1 MLQDAV
7 KEIKVALFDMDG
19 LLIDSEKVYCACW
32 IQAARELG
40 YSLDEERVL
49 TLRSLDKTLANE
61 LFIGWFS
68 DRAAYERVKT
78 RRKEIMA
85 AKIRQTPL
93 QSKPGVR
100 SLICELEKRGIK
112 SAVVTAS
119 PQKRAQT
126 HLASVGLGDLFKTI
140 LTTEAVERG
149 KPFPDVYCYAAEKMG
164 VVPKDCLA
172 FEDSPNGVK
181 SAYAAGCHTVM
192 IPDLTPTTA
201 DLMLYVEHTYDSL
214 ADLAKDLQ
222 K

>member
-126 HLASVGLGDLFKTI
+126 HLASVGLGIFLKRFLRRRQLKEENHF
-140 LTTEAVERG
+140 LM
-149 KPFPDVYCYAAEKMG
+149 C
-164 VVPKDCLA
+164 
-172 FEDSPNGVK
+172 
-181 SAYAAGCHTVM
+181 TVM
-192 IPDLTPTTA
+192 QPKKWESCQRTVWRLKILPT
-201 DLMLYVEHTYDSL
+201 E
-214 ADLAKDLQ
+214 
-222 K
+222 